1 MRKLML
7 ISALLL
13 ASASAQAGPSRGLAL
28 AVADSPAATAA
39 NTAQPLR
46 PATQDDA
53 PKPPVT
59 NTARPHPSRPH
70 PEVRRFESDEA
81 KARRIAARYG
91 ISW

>member
-1 MRKLML
+1 MHKLML
-7 ISALLL
+7 ISVLLL

-28 AVADSPAATAA
+28 ATADDKGATET
-39 NTAQPLR
+39 NTAQPL
-46 PATQDDA
+46 PPVTQDDA

-70 PEVRRFESDEA
+70 PEARRFESDEA